1 MSKFGLARMK
11 QANVPYIVAEVETI
25 LKEAPGAAPP
35 PPRPEPRRVSKLELL
50 DAQISRCAWCGTQTW
65 QSTHCKS
72 CRETGYP
79 LINDFERT
87 A

>member
-25 LKEAPGAAPP
+25 LKEAPGAPP
-35 PPRPEPRRVSKLELL
+35 TPPRPEPRRVSKLELA
-50 DAQISRCAWCGTQTW
+50 DAEISRCAWCGSWTTD
-65 QSTHCKS
+65 THCS
-72 CRETGYP
+72 ACRTSGYP